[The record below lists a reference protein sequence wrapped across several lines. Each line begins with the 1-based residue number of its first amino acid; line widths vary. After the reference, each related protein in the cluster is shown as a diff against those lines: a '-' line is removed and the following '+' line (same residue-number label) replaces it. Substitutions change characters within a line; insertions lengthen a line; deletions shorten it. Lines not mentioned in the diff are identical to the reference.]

1 RQTMFAEFEHRVHG
15 LGEEG
20 QTLTNDS
27 LGELYQELLAKYWGP
42 AVQFDPVRS
51 PLTWCRIPHFF
62 YNYYVYQYA
71 TAYSA
76 AVALSRKVLRG
87 DEKDREQY
95 LDILRSGC
103 SRYPV
108 ETIKLG
114 GVDMATSGPMEDV
127 IALFGSLIDQTE
139 ELLD

>member
-1 RQTMFAEFEHRVHG
+1 MFAEFELRIHE
-15 LGEEG
+15 LGEQG
-20 QTLTNDS
+20 QTLTADS
-27 LGELYQELLAKYWGP
+27 LGELYQELLVKYWGP
-42 AVQFDPVRS
+42 EVQFDAERS

-76 AVALSRKVLRG
+76 AVALSRKVLAG
-87 DEKDREQY
+87 DGKDREQY
-95 LDILRSGC
+95 LDILRSGS

-114 GVDMATSGPMEDV
+114 GVDMTTSGPMEDV